1 MRSPAL
7 LLSLLCFTGA
17 AQAAPASDTQVQ
29 AVVQALG
36 LGTLGTDMAKLMVDN
51 VPALNAL
58 PETDRQCAY
67 APIKGLLDA
76 QFRRSVISGL
86 GNDGDQV
93 IAEWSRFLG
102 TPGGKSLSSAFAGA
116 NPSTI
121 ATKANAE
128 LSEKERAEV
137 AAFLTSPA
145 YTRFIATLDIE
156 SELPDDIGVQ
166 LAKGLQD
173 QCRIA
178 LNPDDIS

>member
-1 MRSPAL
+1 TDAEVR
-7 LLSLLCFTGA
+7 
-17 AQAAPASDTQVQ
+17 
-29 AVVQALG
+29 AVVQSLG
-36 LGTLGTDMAKLMVDN
+36 LGTLGTDMAKLMVEN

-102 TPGGKSLSSAFAGA
+102 TPGGKSLASAFAGA

-121 ATKANAE
+121 AAKAHAD
-128 LSEKERAEV
+128 LSEKERADV
-137 AAFLTSPA
+137 AA
-145 YTRFIATLDIE
+145 
-156 SELPDDIGVQ
+156 
-166 LAKGLQD
+166 
-173 QCRIA
+173 
-178 LNPDDIS
+178 